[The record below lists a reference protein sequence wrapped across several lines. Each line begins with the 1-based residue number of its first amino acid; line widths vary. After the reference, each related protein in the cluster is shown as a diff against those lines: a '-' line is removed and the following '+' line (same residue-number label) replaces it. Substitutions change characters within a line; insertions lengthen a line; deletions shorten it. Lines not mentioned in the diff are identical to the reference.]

1 MPEEPRVS
9 PPKEPQISP
18 QNSPRSPQQSPTDPG
33 AQGPAFDLDRLTLPP
48 GMQRGNVAHGEALQA
63 AEPPG
68 SQSQSMLQPMS
79 PAAAPTD
86 SSMFG
91 QVRLSP

>member
-1 MPEEPRVS
+1 MY
-9 PPKEPQISP
+9 PPKRDVLTPQK
-18 QNSPRSPQQSPTDPG
+18 RRADTCG

-48 GMQRGNVAHGEALQA
+48 GMQRGAHGEAMQA
-63 AEPPG
+63 AEQPG
-68 SQSQSMLQPMS
+68 SQSMLQPMS